1 MPTVASLMLQSLVYV
16 SSSSLDDL
24 EEKYLEVEEDGC
36 EIEVRIER
44 DNASS
49 KSHPPPSR
57 KTRHTVY
64 ACRRGLSQSPAYIR
78 LSEGGHDIPL

>member
-1 MPTVASLMLQSLVYV
+1 MP
-16 SSSSLDDL
+16 SSSLDDL
-24 EEKYLEVEEDGC
+24 EEKYLEVDEDGC

-64 ACRRGLSQSPAYIR
+64 VC
-78 LSEGGHDIPL
+78 